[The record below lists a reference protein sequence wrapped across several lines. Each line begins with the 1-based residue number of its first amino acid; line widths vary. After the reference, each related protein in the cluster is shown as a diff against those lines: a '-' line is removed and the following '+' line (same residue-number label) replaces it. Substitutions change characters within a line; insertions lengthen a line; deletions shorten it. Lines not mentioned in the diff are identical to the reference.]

1 MNIATRSFPK
11 SAVLKN
17 ASVHT
22 ETKSKRFS
30 SHLKNVEELCK
41 EWTVGRRNKAVFS
54 NFSDTVW
61 TPHLKLALVRNNTF
75 SRRDFF
81 DTDCVNPR
89 SFRHMMYLAL
99 KLQSAVSLCDIRK
112 NY

>member
-30 SHLKNVEELCK
+30 SHLKNVEELWK

-61 TPHLKLALVRNNTF
+61 TPHLKLALVTRKNTF

-81 DTDCVNPR
+81 DTDGVNPR
-89 SFRHMMYLAL
+89 SFRHVMYLAL
-99 KLQSAVSLCDIRK
+99 KLQSAVSL
-112 NY
+112 